1 MAKKYAT
8 ALEAFDDFERFLENN
23 LFFEAHE
30 ALEALWFARR
40 FEDSDYV
47 RLLRG
52 FINAAVSF
60 ELIKRGKIEASK
72 KPWATYIKYLPL
84 LDNITDDLVRDF
96 IKAQNIIDKTKER
109 LCHNL

>member
-8 ALEAFDDFERFLENN
+8 TLEAFSDYERFLKSE

-30 ALEALWFARR
+30 ALEVLWFPRR
-40 FEDSDYV
+40 FEDSYEV

-72 KPWATYIKYLPL
+72 KPWSTYLKYLPL
-84 LDNITDDLVRDF
+84 MDKIADNELF
-96 IKAQNIIDKTKER
+96 LKAQIEIDNTKER